1 MLNQNHLTSICY
13 IVIVGDNYDATFF
26 NRYDNFLVE
35 NAGVIHKICTLPKS
49 MDELFFQKEEMIS
62 ARMSGVFDGYKV
74 RFCASIAAAHELP
87 YEFKIAFVSDET
99 DRHKITRALFLS
111 REQKN
116 TKDYRSVRLGD
127 LTPAS
132 IKKHLLDISKEL
144 SADKSAYISEL
155 EVVLSK
161 EPTAGLI
168 DTDCEFEKSIYNRA
182 SLDVLSSLRVAYS
195 FEDNRV
201 EWNEERAF
209 EPLELLSKIRG
220 DIFKN
225 VPPPTFLPHIGLILT
240 DMSSDLNP
248 LVFKQR
254 YTQNYL
260 KNDGHVDPRALIQAL
275 NLVNRNAIAEGLD
288 SNAMVF
294 QYYKERL
301 LIEALISLYAASY
314 ASYCI
319 KIPLANKT
327 VFGALKDIGIID
339 RGRERGK
346 IDNRA
351 LSFINEL
358 ENLLQAPLNLIP
370 NVFTSAIKIVSNLP
384 IEWAHHN
391 GLPLMVRHEVSRIPI
406 SPGMSATM
414 CLLDGEQI
422 FLKIE
427 DLKKIRVISSFDE
440 DDHLKNLLTEK
451 IDLVMRPL
459 ADKTEALVKKT
470 VELDVSHDL
479 EGVTPFDLDIEWHK
493 VSSAEEFLLSLSDN
507 DCAITIF
514 NMHGG
519 HDLEG
524 MGALALGNDTVSV
537 YDMIGKFQASP
548 IVILC
553 SCDTSPIDRNHYST
567 ATAFQLAGAKTVLA
581 SALPILAD
589 EASTFIARL
598 LLRIQLYLPR
608 RLSSSDGR
616 SIRWSSFVAGMIRRT
631 FYSELFELMAKKFAL
646 TLDVKSALNYFA
658 GGRVDPLHENWHEDI
673 MQYTSIETGID
684 IDVIEQLMKDCFA
697 LPECLKYIQMG
708 NPESIILVSENH
720 IPVTK

>member
-1 MLNQNHLTSICY
+1 
-13 IVIVGDNYDATFF
+13 
-26 NRYDNFLVE
+26 
-35 NAGVIHKICTLPKS
+35 
-49 MDELFFQKEEMIS
+49 
-62 ARMSGVFDGYKV
+62 
-74 RFCASIAAAHELP
+74 
-87 YEFKIAFVSDET
+87 
-99 DRHKITRALFLS
+99 
-111 REQKN
+111 
-116 TKDYRSVRLGD
+116 
-127 LTPAS
+127 
-132 IKKHLLDISKEL
+132 
-144 SADKSAYISEL
+144 
-155 EVVLSK
+155 
-161 EPTAGLI
+161 
-168 DTDCEFEKSIYNRA
+168 
-182 SLDVLSSLRVAYS
+182 
-195 FEDNRV
+195 
-201 EWNEERAF
+201 
-209 EPLELLSKIRG
+209 
-220 DIFKN
+220 
-225 VPPPTFLPHIGLILT
+225 
-240 DMSSDLNP
+240 MSSDLNP
-248 LVFKQR
+248 LVFKQH

-275 NLVNRNAIAEGLD
+275 NLVNRNTIAEGLD

-351 LSFINEL
+351 LSFKSEL
-358 ENLLQAPLNLIP
+358 ENLLKAPLNLIP

-422 FLKIE
+422 YLKIE

-459 ADKTEALVKKT
+459 ANKTEALVKKAP
-470 VELDVSHDL
+470 ELDVSHDL

-493 VSSAEEFLLSLSDN
+493 VGSAEEFLLSLSDN

-524 MGALALGNDTVSV
+524 MGALAVGNDKVSV

-658 GGRVDPLHENWHEDI
+658 GARVDPLHENWHEDI
-673 MQYTSIETGID
+673 MQYASIETGID
-684 IDVIEQLMKDCFA
+684 IDVIEQLMKDSFA